1 MTLNVPS
8 QQAPRENSLK
18 PPDSQ
23 EPEHRVSFFLPEGG
37 SSRGSA
43 DSESSPSSKRKLESS
58 RGSIFDS
65 TSELK
70 RRASH
75 FIIEVPAAQLRRINE
90 TEGVGSVK
98 RESKH
103 FSEVNQTGD
112 FTDDLLNYLME
123 YLTDANQLY
132 GAADRETLHVG
143 QKALDAYVAAHP
155 NFTAYNFF
163 MDAGFECEDMMMLC
177 SFAGRQFNCCQYMT
191 PILTQLGKCYTMDLQ
206 SSGKDWMKKQVSSGV
221 DAGLQLF
228 LDAHLEQQ
236 FDGTPGDP
244 DPLFTE
250 MYENGFRYYVH
261 PPKAVPYLTSEGI
274 SVSPPSRVYS
284 ALSTSSYVLL
294 PSERWG
300 NCTARWP
307 TGFHSSLPYSAVNC
321 DSICKADY
329 FNSVCGC
336 SPFSYDIED
345 VYQMCSPFET
355 VRCIDDNIRKKVNGV
370 DSYNIPKCSLCR
382 MECESVV
389 YHAYNSYGDG
399 FNNGALTWLH
409 KKNPNW
415 SKAHIKSNFVAV
427 NVFFRDMSFT
437 EYEQIQGTTITETL
451 SDIGGNMGMFLG
463 MSLITVAEVLMYF
476 SKVGWLTIS
485 KKRRDYMYQKKKHE
499 MEHAKQLEETVTGF
513 KMFRSRKMGSDD
525 PTPAARIRALT
536 RGDIVAPYDDLP
548 KSPSESETDR
558 ENEAT
563 ERRSRFFSTNNGS
576 YYDEDPQ
583 QQRGSVV
590 ELKVNLRDLE
600 HHDDRICR
608 VKANYCSRPRSSTA
622 PPSRNNF

>member
-23 EPEHRVSFFLPEGG
+23 EPEHRV
-37 SSRGSA
+37 
-43 DSESSPSSKRKLESS
+43 
-58 RGSIFDS
+58 
-65 TSELK
+65 
-70 RRASH
+70 
-75 FIIEVPAAQLRRINE
+75 PAAQLRRINE

-103 FSEVNQTGD
+103 FSDNTSLHGPKRIYYGKRCSFAFWIAMVTASFTLLVLQTVSFVIKDEGMDFPLVTLCNFNPVRKTYVQQVNQTGD

-163 MDAGFECEDMMMLC
+163 MDAGKNRN
-177 SFAGRQFNCCQYMT
+177 SN
-191 PILTQLGKCYTMDLQ
+191 Q
-206 SSGKDWMKKQVSSGV
+206 S
-221 DAGLQLF
+221 
-228 LDAHLEQQ
+228 
-236 FDGTPGDP
+236 DP

-274 SVSPPSRVYS
+274 
-284 ALSTSSYVLL
+284 SYVLL

-399 FNNGALTWLH
+399 FNNG
-409 KKNPNW
+409 
-415 SKAHIKSNFVAV
+415 
-427 NVFFRDMSFT
+427 
-437 EYEQIQGTTITETL
+437 
-451 SDIGGNMGMFLG
+451 DIGGNMGMFLG

-485 KKRRDYMYQKKKHE
+485 KKRRDYM
-499 MEHAKQLEETVTGF
+499 
-513 KMFRSRKMGSDD
+513 SRKL
-525 PTPAARIRALT
+525 IEKT
-536 RGDIVAPYDDLP
+536 RQQSGGP
-548 KSPSESETDR
+548 
-558 ENEAT
+558 
-563 ERRSRFFSTNNGS
+563 S